1 MVKRLRVEEESAENK
16 VKRLCNKL
24 RGDAR
29 EVSHHELEEVAN
41 AVEEIRRR
49 LAAPFTI
56 QELIAAAP
64 DSALNSMVENQ
75 REKLLGGSKSRIPY
89 ENSLR
94 ELLPELR
101 GIEECISILQDAYS
115 HLHTKV
121 SIAYAEE
128 FNRLGKYKTAEI
140 NNVAFRQAVEGQL
153 KMRERQRLMDE
164 ARTAAH
170 QLAHELA
177 QKMVLNSKQQDIEMS
192 N

>member
-1 MVKRLRVEEESAENK
+1 MVKRLRVEEESEESK

-89 ENSLR
+89 ENNLR

-101 GIEECISILQDAYS
+101 GIEECISVLQDTYS
-115 HLHTKV
+115 HLYAKTAV
-121 SIAYAEE
+121 AYAKEY
-128 FNRLGKYKTAEI
+128 NKIKD
-140 NNVAFRQAVEGQL
+140 NNMVFDHIGFRHAVEGQL

-177 QKMVLNSKQQDIEMS
+177 RKMTLNNSQRDVEMS